1 LIALNVVATPLGAVA
16 MQLRPGCCAPDNR
29 NAERNREMAAAST
42 LSAARDEPTRSA
54 ASAFLRRGRAALS
67 DFLSAF
73 RTFRAYRLSWL
84 MGFVGS
90 LYPFGIFMF
99 YWCEAGARGIR
110 RVSRNFTMV
119 LASLGLEIDAISA
132 ISDRSYSI

>member
-1 LIALNVVATPLGAVA
+1 MIALNVVATPLGAIA

-29 NAERNREMAAAST
+29 NAARNREMAAASR
-42 LSAARDEPTRSA
+42 SAAHDEPTRSA

-84 MGFVGS
+84 MGFIGS

-99 YWCEAGARGIR
+99 YWCEAGARGR
-110 RVSRNFTMV
+110 LSRIFAMV
-119 LASLGLEIDAISA
+119 LASLGLEISEISA
-132 ISDRSYSI
+132 ISDWSFST